1 MDDGEKDDSMASSLA
16 NGKEVEVKSENNN
29 FEGQKLMNDWLQELE
44 IQTCECDSRSLLQG
58 PQFSLDFTCFETN
71 SNNETP
77 TTATNGKAKKKK
89 GGGSKKATEA
99 NGKSENAI
107 LSKQHSNE
115 TSKQSFDLMEAMM
128 DDFCV
133 TKRGSE
139 RTSISHSFSVDDS
152 TACDL
157 AIELNPKKRVT
168 RAGIKK

>member
-1 MDDGEKDDSMASSLA
+1 MS
-16 NGKEVEVKSENNN
+16 
-29 FEGQKLMNDWLQELE
+29 
-44 IQTCECDSRSLLQG
+44 
-58 PQFSLDFTCFETN
+58 FETN
-71 SNNETP
+71 SNNEIP
-77 TTATNGKAKKKK
+77 TNGNGNTATTGKTKKSKK
-89 GGGSKKATEA
+89 GGGSKKAGTANAET

-133 TKRGSE
+133 TKHRGSE
-139 RTSISHSFSVDDS
+139 RSSISHSFSVDDS

-168 RAGIKK
+168 RAGTKK

>member
-1 MDDGEKDDSMASSLA
+1 M
-16 NGKEVEVKSENNN
+16 
-29 FEGQKLMNDWLQELE
+29 
-44 IQTCECDSRSLLQG
+44 
-58 PQFSLDFTCFETN
+58 CFETN
-71 SNNETP
+71 SNDEIP

-89 GGGSKKATEA
+89 GGGGSKKAAEA

-128 DDFCV
+128 DDICV

-139 RTSISHSFSVDDS
+139 RTSISHSFSVDDN

-168 RAGIKK
+168 RAGTKK